1 MKASLAAAF
10 LVAQAG
16 LWLTAPAIA
25 QAPDDS
31 ACPADGGMHFLCGIQ
46 GAEDI
51 VQLGDSQWLLA
62 SGLGKGGK
70 GGGLHLIDGRAMT
83 FKTVFPGETAAV
95 SADAKS
101 YPDCPGPPDPASFTA
116 HGLSLSHDGA
126 EAEGGYTLLA
136 INHAREAVEVF
147 RIQAPGPAKEQASG
161 QEPAVTWVGCVIMPD
176 GTYTNAV
183 AALPGG
189 GFVAT
194 KMYDPTKSG
203 AFADIKAGK
212 ISGLVY
218 EWAPGAGFSVVPG
231 SAMSGPNGIAVS
243 PDGQWVYVAAFGSKE
258 LVRLSRDGSSPE
270 HEAIAVN
277 FSADNLRWTTDGHL
291 LVAGT
296 LPPAADCTG
305 ETCGGGWT
313 VVSWDPKAMTT
324 MPLLSYPGSS
334 PLGGVSVAIKALG
347 YIWVGSFTDNKVGY
361 IAISK

>member
-16 LWLTAPAIA
+16 LWLTAPAA
-25 QAPDDS
+25 VQAANVPGS
-31 ACPADGGMHFLCGIQ
+31 ESCPADGGMHFLCGIQ

-51 VQLGDSQWLLA
+51 VQLGNSHWLLA
-62 SGLGKGGK
+62 SGMGKEGKGGA
-70 GGGLHLIDGRAMT
+70 LHLIDGRAMT
-83 FKTVFPGETAAV
+83 FKALFPSKTAG
-95 SADAKS
+95 SNPDAKT
-101 YPDCPGPPDPASFTA
+101 YAECPGPPDPASFTA
-116 HGLSLSHDGA
+116 HGLSLRSEADT
-126 EAEGGYTLLA
+126 AEGLYTLLA

-147 RIQAPGPAKEQASG
+147 SIQAMGQDGE
-161 QEPAVTWVGCVIMPD
+161 QEPAIAWVGCVIMPA

-183 AALPGG
+183 AALPDG

-194 KMYDPTKSG
+194 KMFDPTKSG
-203 AFADIKAGK
+203 AFADIRAGK

-243 PDGQWVYVAAFGSKE
+243 PDGQWIYVAAFGSKE

-270 HEAIAVN
+270 HEAIAVS
-277 FSADNLRWTTDGHL
+277 FSADNLRWTPDGHL

-296 LPPAADCTG
+296 IPPAADCSG
-305 ETCGGGWT
+305 EACGGWT
-313 VVSWDPKAMTT
+313 VVSWDPREMTT
-324 MPLLSYPGSS
+324 TPLLSYPGSS
-334 PLGGVSVAIKALG
+334 PLTGVSVAIKALG
-347 YIWVGSFTDNKVGY
+347 YIWIGSFTDDQVGY